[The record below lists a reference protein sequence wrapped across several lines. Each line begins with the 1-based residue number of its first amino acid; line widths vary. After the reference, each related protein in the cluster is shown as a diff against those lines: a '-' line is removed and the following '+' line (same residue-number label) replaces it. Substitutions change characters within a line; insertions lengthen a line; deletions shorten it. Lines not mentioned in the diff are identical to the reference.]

1 MRFTIQY
8 CFLPGHHFP
17 LLSGFLF
24 SIYFLITWLF
34 FLPSSQYY
42 LRIYIT
48 CFDSGFPTLVLFW
61 SAEHSTG
68 FRVARPSIYSS
79 ALPYGILINSNEL
92 GFGVI
97 WFIFLAYN
105 FENFH
110 SPWKIFIT
118 LTEYHE
124 HIYIFVNIL
133 IYELI
138 YEYQ

>member
-1 MRFTIQY
+1 M
-8 CFLPGHHFP
+8 
-17 LLSGFLF
+17 
-24 SIYFLITWLF
+24 
-34 FLPSSQYY
+34 
-42 LRIYIT
+42 
-48 CFDSGFPTLVLFW
+48 
-61 SAEHSTG
+61 
-68 FRVARPSIYSS
+68 ARPSIYSS

-110 SPWKIFIT
+110 SLLKMFIT
-118 LTEYHE
+118 LIEYHE